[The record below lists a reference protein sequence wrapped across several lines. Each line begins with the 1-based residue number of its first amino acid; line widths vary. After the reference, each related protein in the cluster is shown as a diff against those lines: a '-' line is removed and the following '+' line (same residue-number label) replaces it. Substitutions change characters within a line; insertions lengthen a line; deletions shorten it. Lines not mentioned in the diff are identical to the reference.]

1 MKTII
6 KTYEVYNYNELSEQ
20 AKEKVKN
27 YYLISEI
34 RNDLFQEDIKYNL
47 SYYFNNS
54 ELDYQYSLSHSQGDG
69 FNIYGKINVD
79 DIFDTFVSKELDVF
93 LRKDILP
100 QIKMHIPSKEMFI
113 EFKDFVNI
121 NKLNIIIPYNS
132 HYTYSL
138 ANRLYLDRDIYDGI
152 DCNEDLLLCISTVRN
167 FLIEYI
173 QAFNKYYEKFGYDF
187 LYNISDEDIEATC
200 IANEWQFLKNG
211 DFFE

>member
-79 DIFDTFVSKELDVF
+79 EV
-93 LRKDILP
+93 
-100 QIKMHIPSKEMFI
+100 
-113 EFKDFVNI
+113 
-121 NKLNIIIPYNS
+121 
-132 HYTYSL
+132 
-138 ANRLYLDRDIYDGI
+138 IYG
-152 DCNEDLLLCISTVRN
+152 
-167 FLIEYI
+167 
-173 QAFNKYYEKFGYDF
+173 K
-187 LYNISDEDIEATC
+187 
-200 IANEWQFLKNG
+200 
-211 DFFE
+211 